1 MRYLEDIREGE
12 ALVGHYLCKQKQML
26 KSRAG
31 KNYLSLTLQDKT
43 GNINGKVWDLNHQI
57 QNFDE
62 GDFIKID
69 SVVLMYQNEM
79 QLNIK
84 RIRKSLEGEYNPQDY
99 IPCTEK
105 DISSLYEQFT
115 GYIQGISNVF
125 IKALLENIFIKNNE
139 ISERFKQHSA
149 ARAMH
154 HNYMG
159 GLLEHSLSVTQIC
172 DFMAPRYK
180 FVNRDILIAAAM
192 LHDIGKLW
200 ELSSF
205 PENEYT
211 DNGQLLGH
219 IVIGTELI
227 SEQTAKIPDF
237 PPALAMLLKHCI
249 VGHHGEYEF
258 GSPQLPKTIEAF
270 ILHCA
275 DNTDAKIKMF
285 EDAIQKNNNQGH
297 WAGYQK
303 SLLRNIRDS
312 EF

>member
-125 IKALLENIFIKNNE
+125 IKALLENIFIKTAF
-139 ISERFKQHSA
+139 S
-149 ARAMH
+149 
-154 HNYMG
+154 
-159 GLLEHSLSVTQIC
+159 
-172 DFMAPRYK
+172 
-180 FVNRDILIAAAM
+180 
-192 LHDIGKLW
+192 GK
-200 ELSSF
+200 SYAS
-205 PENEYT
+205 
-211 DNGQLLGH
+211 
-219 IVIGTELI
+219 
-227 SEQTAKIPDF
+227 
-237 PPALAMLLKHCI
+237 
-249 VGHHGEYEF
+249 
-258 GSPQLPKTIEAF
+258 
-270 ILHCA
+270 
-275 DNTDAKIKMF
+275 
-285 EDAIQKNNNQGH
+285 
-297 WAGYQK
+297 
-303 SLLRNIRDS
+303 
-312 EF
+312 